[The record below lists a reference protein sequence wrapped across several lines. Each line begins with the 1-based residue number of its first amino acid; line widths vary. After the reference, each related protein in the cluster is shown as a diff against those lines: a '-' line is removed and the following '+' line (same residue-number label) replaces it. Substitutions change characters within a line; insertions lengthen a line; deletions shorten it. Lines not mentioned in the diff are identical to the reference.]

1 MIISFNHK
9 GLQNF
14 FVKGD
19 TSKIKQSHIQKV
31 RLILAKLHGAQE
43 IRDMNFPGSH
53 LHPLTG
59 DLKGYWSVAVS
70 GNWRLI
76 FQFKNGDA
84 SLIDYVDYH

>member
-19 TSKIKQSHIQKV
+19 ASKIKQSHVQKV

-43 IRDMNFPGSH
+43 IRDMNFPGSN

-84 SLIDYVDYH
+84 SLIDYIDYH